1 MLSTNTHSHV
11 THTHTNTLDTHINFY
26 ICSPQQLPPPSRSSP
41 HILLPISFHFNFSL
55 PLPSSPL
62 LPLLSLPPLL
72 PSLQS
77 QTNFVVVCLILLL
90 SKLPLPNALADSL
103 SLSCCRIAYT
113 TCCTRRTILFFSNAL
128 IPFLFRLCVCVCWC
142 VLCVFCVVW
151 HVLLVSGYDEFI
163 PFCCHYRN
171 CCSLFSC
178 CSSTSSLSVAV
189 AVYFTQKPNR
199 LFGTL
204 L

>member
-1 MLSTNTHSHV
+1 MLSTNTHSHA

-128 IPFLFRLCVCVCWC
+128 IPFLFRLCVCVLVCLVC
-142 VLCVFCVVW
+142 VLCRVA
-151 HVLLVSGYDEFI
+151 
-163 PFCCHYRN
+163 
-171 CCSLFSC
+171 CS
-178 CSSTSSLSVAV
+178 A
-189 AVYFTQKPNR
+189 R
-199 LFGTL
+199 LRIR
-204 L
+204 